1 MGKKY
6 FIIKH
11 FFFTILFI
19 ALIVNST
26 FAQKPKGNATNV
38 KGTPASKTSVP
49 ANTKNIKARGI
60 IAADLDCVVKVN
72 GAAKLVNVKA
82 YTQSVVWLT
91 YGINNIEASPA
102 DKKNTASFR
111 TTIDV
116 KDTSKQIVEIS
127 FFDDKKFLDYVKEG
141 RADMVDIAIKKNPDL
156 INNEGQILSSAPL
169 QVAIVNSQT
178 SVVKLLV
185 DKGAKY
191 TNMFPLHKAAT
202 FASSQKAKGK
212 EDAPDME
219 IIKFFLK
226 NGCKIDEKD
235 DGGNSLLHAACRG
248 LKLDLVMYL
257 VENGLDINAK
267 NDFGDTPLK
276 IAEAKGGV
284 SIINYLMEHGAKD
297 DQPKEVPEEKK
308 EEDSEDK

>member
-1 MGKKY
+1 MEKKY

-11 FFFTILFI
+11 FFFITL
-19 ALIVNST
+19 LIVLAVNST
-26 FAQKPKGNATNV
+26 FAQNPKGNATNG
-38 KGTPASKTSVP
+38 KGTPASKNSVP
-49 ANTKNIKARGI
+49 PNAKNIKARGI

-72 GAAKLVNVKA
+72 GAAKPVNVKA

-91 YGINNIEASPA
+91 YGINNIEASPT

-141 RADMVDIAIKKNPDL
+141 RADMVEVAIKKNPDL

-169 QVAIVNSQT
+169 QVAIVNSQPG
-178 SVVKLLV
+178 VVKLLV

-191 TNMFPLHKAAT
+191 TDMFPLHKAAT
-202 FASSQKAKGK
+202 FASSQKEKGK

-219 IIKFFLK
+219 IIKYFIK
-226 NGCKIDEKD
+226 KGCKIDAKD
-235 DGGNSLLHAACRG
+235 DGGNTLLHAACRG

-284 SIINYLMEHGAKD
+284 SIINYLMANGAKD
-297 DQPKEVPEEKK
+297 DKPKEVPEEKK